1 MKELTLTAA
10 VDKLPEV
17 TAFIDEQLEAL
28 DCSMKAQAQIDM
40 VIDEL
45 FSNIAYYAYA
55 PNTGD
60 ATVRFDFDEPTRT
73 AVITFID
80 SGVPYNPLE
89 KDDPD
94 IKLSAQEREVGG
106 LGIFLVK
113 KTMDEIRYERRDGF
127 NILSIYKKI

>member
-89 KDDPD
+89 KEDPD

>member
-10 VDKLPEV
+10 VDKLPEA
-17 TAFIDEQLEAL
+17 TAFIDEQLEAVE
-28 DCSMKAQAQIDM
+28 CSMKAQAQIDM

-89 KDDPD
+89 KEDPD

>member
-17 TAFIDEQLEAL
+17 TAFIDEQLEAVE
-28 DCSMKAQAQIDM
+28 CSMKAQAQIDM

-89 KDDPD
+89 KEDPD